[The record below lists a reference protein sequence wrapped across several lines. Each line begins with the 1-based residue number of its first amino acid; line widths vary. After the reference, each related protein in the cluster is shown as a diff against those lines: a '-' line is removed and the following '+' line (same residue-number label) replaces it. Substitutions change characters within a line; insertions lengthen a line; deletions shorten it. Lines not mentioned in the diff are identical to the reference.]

1 MANNLPINLP
11 KKVGGSK
18 PGLLRPEA
26 WNAMVDTLAQLLAR
40 TRANTPHPGA
50 DIGIRPTDAGFVP
63 FLKRRG
69 SRGHKPSRTPYWP
82 TLITT
87 PGDTPTYEVTVGWG
101 YVCERIPG
109 AGDAIAY
116 HEAANMWD
124 TEDPSALRKF
134 PITVGQAVYIR
145 TEVDEDGK
153 IGISE
158 GDAVTIVIAAD
169 EESSTHY
176 IPKVDDGT
184 SSGAAGH
191 YLYKLAV
198 LAAPVSPSTAP
209 TIEKWLTGSHID
221 HYQELPAML
230 SATAVGTGI
239 GVIPKEWSDSE
250 KAYKF
255 RAISQKDPVT
265 ADPEAD
271 PPVRGE
277 AVQINVEQ
285 EENRIIVKGN
295 GKGRV
300 IKYQIE
306 GESEA
311 VVVATFDDGLETEGS
326 EAGNEITI
334 PIPAAGGGLPDGNV
348 GDMLYHNGETWV
360 LLEAPGAPESN
371 EEWVMHHD
379 ATAPG
384 WFLYNKITVDICVS
398 GTPTEYTILGIP
410 TPPPP

>member
-1 MANNLPINLP
+1 M
-11 KKVGGSK
+11 KGGSVEATINAIIDYITASRITSVIGGRVVEK
-18 PGLLRPEA
+18 PGGTSIVVSDQPRKAVRKTSP
-26 WNAMVDTLAQLLAR
+26 
-40 TRANTPHPGA
+40 
-50 DIGIRPTDAGFVP
+50 
-63 FLKRRG
+63 
-69 SRGHKPSRTPYWP
+69 PYEVS
-82 TLITT
+82 LITT
-87 PGDTPTYEVTVGWG
+87 PGETPTYEVTVGWG
-101 YVCERIPG
+101 YLCERIPG
-109 AGDAIAY
+109 ASDAIAY

-124 TEDPSALRKF
+124 TEDPDQLAKF
-134 PITVGQAVYIR
+134 AITVGQAVYIR

-158 GDAVTIVIAAD
+158 GDAVTIVVEDD

-184 SSGAAGH
+184 SSGVAGH

-221 HYQELPAML
+221 HYQELPAIL
-230 SATAVGTGI
+230 SATAGGTGI

-285 EENRIIVKGN
+285 EDNRIIVKGN

-300 IKYQIE
+300 IKYQI
-306 GESEA
+306 GSETA
-311 VVVATFDDGLETEGS
+311 VTVATFDDGLETEGS

-334 PIPAAGGGLPDGNV
+334 PIPAAGGGGLPDGDNP
-348 GDMLYHNGETWV
+348 GDMLYWDGTDWI
-360 LLEAPGAPESN
+360 LLAAPAAPASDEA
-371 EEWVMHHD
+371 WVMHHSG
-379 ATAPG
+379 TVPS
-384 WFLYNKITVDICVS
+384 WNLYDKVTVDICVS

>member
-1 MANNLPINLP
+1 MKPLPRA
-11 KKVGGSK
+11 K
-18 PGLLRPEA
+18 PGQPGTVSPKA
-26 WNAMVDTLAQLLAR
+26 WNLLVDTVEAL
-40 TRANTPHPGA
+40 RAKVSRITPQSSG
-50 DIGIRPTDAGFVP
+50 DIIHRASTTGFTSH
-63 FLKRRG
+63 LTRRG
-69 SRGHKPSRTPYWP
+69 GGGGGGAPKPYAVN
-82 TLITT
+82 LITT
-87 PGDTPTYEVTVGWG
+87 PGETPTYEVTVGWG

-109 AGDAIAY
+109 PSDAITY

-124 TEDPSALRKF
+124 TVDPSKLRKF

-158 GDAVTIVIAAD
+158 GDAVTIVVDAD

-176 IPKVDDGT
+176 TPKVDDLNT
-184 SSGAAGH
+184 AGAAGH

-198 LAAPVSPSTAP
+198 LAAPVSPSTTP

-230 SATAVGTGI
+230 SATAGGTGI

-285 EENRIIVKGN
+285 EANRIIVKGN

-300 IKYQIE
+300 IKYQI
-306 GESEA
+306 GSETA
-311 VVVATFDDGLETEGS
+311 VTVATFDDGLETEGS

-360 LLEAPGAPESN
+360 LLEAPSAPESN

>member
-1 MANNLPINLP
+1 MMNAHHGKLPIPLP
-11 KKVGGSK
+11 TITDDPRWIGRFSREVRKSIAALRDRRIVVSGG
-18 PGLLRPEA
+18 
-26 WNAMVDTLAQLLAR
+26 Q
-40 TRANTPHPGA
+40 RAAGGTP
-50 DIGIRPTDAGFVP
+50 
-63 FLKRRG
+63 L
-69 SRGHKPSRTPYWP
+69 PYQV

-87 PGDTPTYEVTVGWG
+87 PGETPTYEVTVGWG

-124 TEDPSALRKF
+124 TEDPSALRTF

-158 GDAVTIVIAAD
+158 GDAVTIVIED
-169 EESSTHY
+169 DDESSTHY
-176 IPKVDDGT
+176 TPKVDDLD
-184 SSGAAGH
+184 SDGAAGH

-198 LAAPVSPSTAP
+198 LEAAVSPSTTP
-209 TIEKWLTGSHID
+209 TLEKWLTGSHID
-221 HYQELPAML
+221 HYQELPSIL
-230 SATAVGTGI
+230 TATAGGTGI

-250 KAYKF
+250 KAYKL

-277 AVQINVEQ
+277 DVQIHVEQ
-285 EENRIIVKGN
+285 EADRIIVKGN

-300 IKYQIE
+300 VKYQI
-306 GESEA
+306 GSETP
-311 VVVATFDDGLETEGS
+311 VVVATFDDGLETEGN
-326 EAGNEITI
+326 EEGNEITI
-334 PIPAAGGGLPDGNV
+334 PIPAAGGGGLPDGDDP
-348 GDMLYHNGETWV
+348 GDMLYWDGTDWI
-360 LLEAPGAPESN
+360 LLAAPAAPASDEA
-371 EEWVMHHD
+371 WVMHHSG
-379 ATAPG
+379 AAPS
-384 WFLYNKITVDICVS
+384 WNLYDKVTVDICVS

-410 TPPPP
+410 TP

>member
-1 MANNLPINLP
+1 MNLWLKGNITIPP
-11 KKVGGSK
+11 RPRSVGGLI
-18 PGLLRPEA
+18 GWARGVNRALTELRERKIVG
-26 WNAMVDTLAQLLAR
+26 NVT
-40 TRANTPHPGA
+40 TRAASGIKPPLWVTLHTLPGE
-50 DIGIRPTDAGFVP
+50 
-63 FLKRRG
+63 
-69 SRGHKPSRTPYWP
+69 
-82 TLITT
+82 
-87 PGDTPTYEVTVGWG
+87 TPTYEVTVGWG

-124 TEDPSALRKF
+124 TEDPDQLAKF
-134 PITVGQAVYIR
+134 AITVGQAVYIR
-145 TEVDEDGK
+145 TEVDENGK

-158 GDAVTIVIAAD
+158 GDAVTIVVDAD

-184 SSGAAGH
+184 SSGVAGH

-198 LAAPVSPSTAP
+198 LAAPVSPSTTP
-209 TIEKWLTGSHID
+209 TIVKWLTGSHID
-221 HYQELPAML
+221 HYQELPAIL
-230 SATAVGTGI
+230 SATAGGTGI

-295 GKGRV
+295 GKGRI
-300 IKYQIE
+300 IKYQI
-306 GESEA
+306 GSETP
-311 VVVATFDDGLETEGS
+311 VVVATFDDGL
-326 EAGNEITI
+326 
-334 PIPAAGGGLPDGNV
+334 
-348 GDMLYHNGETWV
+348 
-360 LLEAPGAPESN
+360 
-371 EEWVMHHD
+371 
-379 ATAPG
+379 
-384 WFLYNKITVDICVS
+384 
-398 GTPTEYTILGIP
+398 
-410 TPPPP
+410 

>member
-1 MANNLPINLP
+1 MSNSYTKPVKPNVGAQIKAADMANHARCIEELQRKIIPSSKAQKRVKSSTEIP
-11 KKVGGSK
+11 FKVS
-18 PGLLRPEA
+18 
-26 WNAMVDTLAQLLAR
+26 
-40 TRANTPHPGA
+40 
-50 DIGIRPTDAGFVP
+50 
-63 FLKRRG
+63 
-69 SRGHKPSRTPYWP
+69 
-82 TLITT
+82 LITT
-87 PGDTPTYEVTVGWG
+87 PGETPTYEVTVGWG
-101 YVCERIPG
+101 YVCERVPG
-109 AGDAIAY
+109 PSDAIAY

-124 TEDPSALRKF
+124 TVDPSILRKF

-145 TEVDEDGK
+145 TEVDADGL

-158 GDAVTIVIAAD
+158 GDAVTIVVDAD

-176 IPKVDDGT
+176 IPKVDDGNP
-184 SSGAAGH
+184 SGVAGH

-198 LAAPVSPSTAP
+198 LKAAVAPSTTP

-230 SATAVGTGI
+230 SATAGGTGI

-285 EENRIIVKGN
+285 EANRIIVKGN

-300 IKYQIE
+300 IKYQI
-306 GESEA
+306 GSESP
-311 VVVATFDDGLETEGS
+311 VTVATFDDGLETEGS
-326 EAGNEITI
+326 EEGNEITI
-334 PIPAAGGGLPDGNV
+334 PIPAAGGGLPDGESA
-348 GDMLYHNGETWV
+348 GDMLYWDGTEWI
-360 LLEAPGAPESN
+360 LLPAPAAPESD
-371 EEWVMHHD
+371 EAWVMHHSG
-379 ATAPG
+379 TAPS
-384 WFLYNKITVDICVS
+384 WNLYDKITVDICVS
-398 GTPTEYTILGIP
+398 GSPTEYTILGIP
-410 TPPPP
+410 TP